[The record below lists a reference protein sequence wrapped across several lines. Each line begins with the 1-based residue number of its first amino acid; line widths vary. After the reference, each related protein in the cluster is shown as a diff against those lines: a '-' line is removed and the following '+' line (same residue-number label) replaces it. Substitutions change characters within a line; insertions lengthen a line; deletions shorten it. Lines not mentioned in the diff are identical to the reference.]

1 MMEMI
6 LYIFPS
12 ISITF
17 SGGREKKEKK
27 NRNIHCNEISDKLRP
42 ISNPLT
48 VGPQWS
54 FGLYFRTRERKK
66 TKDGVGL
73 DSFGV
78 PNDWGIRKIRKH

>member
-6 LYIFPS
+6 LYIFSS
-12 ISITF
+12 IYYVL
-17 SGGREKKEKK
+17 GGSEKKT
-27 NRNIHCNEISDKLRP
+27 RNIDCNEISDKWRP

-54 FGLYFRTRERKK
+54 FGVYFRTREKKK

-73 DSFGV
+73 YSFGD
-78 PNDWGIRKIRKH
+78 PYDWGIRKIRKH